1 MEEMGVVRGQGG
13 RPCSE
18 EQLLQDRAAGSAG
31 LTGCTERSH
40 KEKSATTHKKKK
52 LLHWYKCHTITKRQS
67 QTKCHCKTIS
77 PKSKLHF

>member
-40 KEKSATTHKKKK
+40 KEKSPIAMDCLFPDTIEVDPVGG
-52 LLHWYKCHTITKRQS
+52 LHD
-67 QTKCHCKTIS
+67 
-77 PKSKLHF
+77 